1 MAGRVDVGS
10 SGHFGFREGLEH
22 GLPCAI
28 AGVPEW
34 ESVVD
39 GDGPST
45 SSHPSRSERG
55 QSDAL
60 YSSN

>member
-1 MAGRVDVGS
+1 MADGMNFGS
-10 SGHFGFREGLEH
+10 PGHFGFREGLED

-28 AGVPEW
+28 AGVPER
-34 ESVVD
+34 EIVVD

-45 SSHPSRSERG
+45 SSPPSRSERG